1 MKGSLRVGAG
11 INFARIN
18 AVFIK
23 ELIQMRRDRLTF
35 AVMLA
40 IPILELVLFG
50 YAINTDP
57 KHLPTAIHTEEHTPI
72 VRSIIAGLE
81 HSEYFEI
88 SMEISDARSGDHV
101 LASGDAV
108 FVVEIPSG
116 FTERLVRGER
126 PQILVA
132 ADATDPVAA
141 SNALGR
147 INTIVNRA
155 LRKDLNGGLAHL
167 QTDAGPVEVIVHPRY
182 NPEGITQYNIVP
194 GLLGVILTMTLV
206 MITAVAM
213 TRETERGTMENL
225 LAMPGTPFEVMV
237 GKILPFLGV
246 GAVQTLIVLVVAHW
260 LFSVPFFGS
269 ISLLLL
275 SVTLFIVANLALGF
289 TFSTI
294 AKTQIQAMQLTIF
307 FFLPSLLLSGF
318 MFPFRG
324 MPNWAQIIGEVLP
337 LTHFLRVV
345 RGIMLKGAEFND
357 LRIDLAAI
365 GVFMIAV
372 VAIAMLRYKRTLD

>member
-1 MKGSLRVGAG
+1 MMRLGHRL
-11 INFARIN
+11 ARIN

-57 KHLPTAIHTEEHTPI
+57 KHLPTAVHAEEYTPV
-72 VRSIIAGLE
+72 VRSILSGLE
-81 HSEYFEI
+81 NSEYFDV
-88 SMEISDARSGDHV
+88 STSNSDPRASDYL
-101 LASGDAV
+101 LASGKVV
-108 FVVEIPSG
+108 FVVEIPAG
-116 FTERLVRGER
+116 FTRQLIRGER
-126 PQILVA
+126 PQLLVS

-147 INTIVNRA
+147 LSTIVNQA
-155 LRKDLNGGLAHL
+155 LAKDLTGPLAHL
-167 QTDAGPVEVIVHPRY
+167 RAGKGAVDLVVHPRY

-206 MITAVAM
+206 MITGMAM

-225 LAMPGTPFEVMV
+225 LAMPGSPFEVMI
-237 GKILPFLGV
+237 GKILPYVGV
-246 GAVQTLIVLVVAHW
+246 GLVQTVVVLVVAHW
-260 LFSVPFFGS
+260 LFAVPFIGS
-269 ISLLLL
+269 IALLVL
-275 SVTLFIVANLALGF
+275 SVAIFILANLALGF

-294 AKTQIQAMQLTIF
+294 AQSQIQSMQLTFF
-307 FFLPSLLLSGF
+307 FFLPSILLSGF

-324 MPNWAQIIGEVLP
+324 MPHWAQMIGEVLP

-345 RGIMLKGAEFND
+345 RGIMLKGAGLQESVY
-357 LRIDLAAI
+357 DLAAI
-365 GVFMIAV
+365 LAFLLV
-372 VAIAMLRYKRTLD
+372 VSTVAMLRYKRTLD

>member
-1 MKGSLRVGAG
+1 MNRLSRKL
-11 INFARIN
+11 ARIN

-57 KHLPTAIHTEEHTPI
+57 KHLPTAVHAEEYTPV
-72 VRSIIAGLE
+72 VRSILTGLE
-81 HSEYFEI
+81 NSEYFDLVFNDADPRA
-88 SMEISDARSGDHV
+88 SDHL
-101 LASGDAV
+101 LASGEVV
-108 FVVEIPSG
+108 FVVEIPAG
-116 FTERLVRGER
+116 FSRQLIRGER
-126 PQILVA
+126 PQLLVS

-147 INTIVNRA
+147 LSTIVNAA
-155 LRKDLNGGLAHL
+155 LAKDLTGSLAHL
-167 QTDAGPVEVIVHPRY
+167 RGTPSPVDLVVHPRY

-206 MITAVAM
+206 MITGMAM

-225 LAMPGTPFEVMV
+225 LAMPGSPFEVMI
-237 GKILPFLGV
+237 GKILPYVGV
-246 GAVQTLIVLVVAHW
+246 GSVQTVIVLVVAHW
-260 LFSVPFFGS
+260 LFAVPFVGS
-269 ISLLLL
+269 IALLVL
-275 SVTLFIVANLALGF
+275 SVAIFIVANLALGF

-294 AKTQIQAMQLTIF
+294 AQSQIQSMQLTFF
-307 FFLPSLLLSGF
+307 FFLPSILLSGF

-324 MPNWAQIIGEVLP
+324 MPNWAQMIGEVLP

-345 RGIMLKGAEFND
+345 RGIMLKGAEFTE
-357 LRIDLAAI
+357 LRYELAAI
-365 GVFMIAV
+365 VLFMLV
-372 VAIAMLRYKRTLD
+372 VSTVAMLRYKRTLD

>member
-1 MKGSLRVGAG
+1 MNRLSRRL
-11 INFARIN
+11 ARIN

-57 KHLPTAIHTEEHTPI
+57 KHLPAAVHAEEFTPV
-72 VRSIIAGLE
+72 VRSILTGLE
-81 HSEYFEI
+81 NSEYFDLVFNDDDPRA
-88 SMEISDARSGDHV
+88 SDHL
-101 LASGDAV
+101 LASGEVV
-108 FVVEIPSG
+108 FVVEIPAG
-116 FTERLVRGER
+116 FTRQLIRGER
-126 PQILVA
+126 PQLLVS

-147 INTIVNRA
+147 LSTIVNSA
-155 LRKDLNGGLAHL
+155 LAKDLTGPLAHL
-167 QTDAGPVEVIVHPRY
+167 RGATSTIDLVVHPRY

-206 MITAVAM
+206 MITGMAM

-225 LAMPGTPFEVMV
+225 LAMPGSPFEVMI
-237 GKILPFLGV
+237 GKILPYVGV
-246 GAVQTLIVLVVAHW
+246 GSVQTVIVLLVAHW
-260 LFSVPFFGS
+260 LFSVPFVGS
-269 ISLLLL
+269 IALLVL
-275 SVTLFIVANLALGF
+275 SVAIFIVANLALGF

-294 AKTQIQAMQLTIF
+294 AQSQIQSMQLTFF
-307 FFLPSLLLSGF
+307 FFLPSILLSGF

-324 MPNWAQIIGEVLP
+324 MPYWAQMIGEVLP

-345 RGIMLKGAEFND
+345 RGIMLKGAEFAE
-357 LRIDLAAI
+357 LRYDLAAI
-365 GVFMIAV
+365 LLFMV
-372 VAIAMLRYKRTLD
+372 VASGVAMLRYKRTLD

>member
-1 MKGSLRVGAG
+1 MNRLARKL
-11 INFARIN
+11 ARIN

-57 KHLPTAIHTEEHTPI
+57 KHLPTAVHAEEFTPV
-72 VRSIIAGLE
+72 VRSVLTGLE
-81 HSEYFEI
+81 NSEYFDVVI
-88 SMEISDARSGDHV
+88 TNSDPRTSDH
-101 LASGDAV
+101 LIASGEVV
-108 FVVEIPSG
+108 FIIEIPAG
-116 FTERLVRGER
+116 FTRQLIRGER
-126 PQILVA
+126 PQLLVS

-147 INTIVNRA
+147 ISTIVNQA
-155 LRKDLNGGLAHL
+155 LAKDLTGPLAHL
-167 QTDAGPVEVIVHPRY
+167 RASTPAFDLVVHPRY

-206 MITAVAM
+206 MITGMAM

-225 LAMPGTPFEVMV
+225 LAMPGSPFEVMI
-237 GKILPFLGV
+237 GKILPYVGV
-246 GAVQTLIVLVVAHW
+246 GSVQTVIVLVVAHW
-260 LFSVPFFGS
+260 LFAVPFVGS
-269 ISLLLL
+269 IALLVL
-275 SVTLFIVANLALGF
+275 SVAIFIVANLALGF

-294 AKTQIQAMQLTIF
+294 AQSQIQSMQLTFF
-307 FFLPSLLLSGF
+307 FFLPSILLSGF

-324 MPNWAQIIGEVLP
+324 MPGWAQTIGEVLP

-345 RGIMLKGAEFND
+345 RGIMLKGSEFKD
-357 LRIDLAAI
+357 LSYDLGAI
-365 GVFMIAV
+365 LIFMGVV
-372 VAIAMLRYKRTLD
+372 SCVAMLRYKRTLD

>member
-1 MKGSLRVGAG
+1 MSRQHVRKRGL
-11 INFARIN
+11 NFTRIN
-18 AVFIK
+18 AVFVK

-57 KHLPTAIHTEEHTPI
+57 KHLPTAVHIEEYTPQ
-72 VRSIIAGLE
+72 VRSIVTGLV
-81 HSEYFEI
+81 HSEYFDINTEI
-88 SMEISDARSGDHV
+88 ADSRSAEHL

-108 FVVEIPSG
+108 FVIEIPSG
-116 FTERLVRGER
+116 FTKRLIRGER
-126 PQILVA
+126 PSLLVA

-141 SNALGR
+141 SNAIGR
-147 INTIVNRA
+147 INTIVSQA
-155 LRKDLNGGLAHL
+155 LSKDLTGALSHL
-167 QTDAGPVEVIVHPRY
+167 QGDAGPVEVVVHPRY

-206 MITAVAM
+206 MITGVAM

-225 LAMPGTPFEVMV
+225 LAMPGTPLEVMI

-246 GAVQTLIVLVVAHW
+246 GAVQTVIVLCVAHW
-260 LFSVPFFGS
+260 MFSVPFVGS
-269 ISLLLL
+269 IGLLLI
-275 SVTLFIVANLALGF
+275 SVALFIIANLALGF

-294 AKTQIQAMQLTIF
+294 AKTQIQAMQLTVF
-307 FFLPSLLLSGF
+307 FFLPSMLLSGF

-324 MPNWAQIIGEVLP
+324 MPLWAQIIGEGLP

-345 RGIMLKGAEFND
+345 RGIMLKGAGFND
-357 LRIDLAAI
+357 LRGELVAI
-365 GVFMIAV
+365 VVFMV
-372 VAIAMLRYKRTLD
+372 VVVLIAMLRYKRTLD

>member
-1 MKGSLRVGAG
+1 MSDRRRYSQGVSL
-11 INFARIN
+11 ARIN
-18 AVFIK
+18 AVFLK

-57 KHLPTAIHTEEHTPI
+57 KHLPTAIHAEEYTPI
-72 VRSIIAGLE
+72 VRSLIAGLE
-81 HSEYFEI
+81 HSEYFDI
-88 SMEISDARSGDHV
+88 SKNIPDAREGDHL
-101 LASGDAV
+101 LAGGGAV
-108 FVVEIPSG
+108 FVIEIPVG

-126 PQILVA
+126 PQLLVA

-141 SNALGR
+141 SNALSR

-155 LRKDLNGGLAHL
+155 LRKDLNGALAHL
-167 QTDAGPVEVIVHPRY
+167 QADSGPVEVIVHPRY

-206 MITAVAM
+206 MITGVAM
-213 TRETERGTMENL
+213 TRETERGTLENL
-225 LAMPGTPFEVMV
+225 LAMPGSPFEVMV
-237 GKILPFLGV
+237 GKIIPFLGV
-246 GAVQTLIVLVVAHW
+246 GAVQTVIVLLVAHW
-260 LFSVPFFGS
+260 VFSVPFVGS
-269 ISLLLL
+269 ISLLLF
-275 SVTLFIVANLALGF
+275 SVTLFIIANLALGF

-294 AKTQIQAMQLTIF
+294 AKTQIQAMQLTVF
-307 FFLPSLLLSGF
+307 FFLPSMLLSGF

-324 MPNWAQIIGEVLP
+324 MPMWAQVIGEVLP

-345 RGIMLKGAEFND
+345 RGIMLKGAGFSD
-357 LRIDLAAI
+357 LRMELAAI
-365 GVFMIAV
+365 SVFMIV
-372 VAIAMLRYKRTLD
+372 VVLLAMVRYKRTLD

>member
-1 MKGSLRVGAG
+1 MNSKRHRKSL
-11 INFARIN
+11 NFARIN

-57 KHLPTAIHTEEHTPI
+57 KHLPTAVHAEEFTPQ
-72 VRSIIAGLE
+72 VRSLIAGLVN
-81 HSEYFEI
+81 SEYFDV
-88 SMEISDARSGDHV
+88 STNISDARDGEHL
-101 LASGDAV
+101 LASGEVV
-108 FVVEIPSG
+108 FVIEIPSG
-116 FTERLVRGER
+116 FTERLIRGER
-126 PQILVA
+126 PQLLVA
-132 ADATDPVAA
+132 ADASDPVAA
-141 SNALGR
+141 SNALAR
-147 INTIVNRA
+147 MNTIVNRA
-155 LRKDLNGGLAHL
+155 LIKDFTGALSYLKSELGSVDLVL
-167 QTDAGPVEVIVHPRY
+167 HPRY

-206 MITAVAM
+206 MITGVAM

-225 LAMPGTPFEVMV
+225 LAMPGSPFEVMV

-246 GAVQTLIVLVVAHW
+246 GAVQTVIVLLVAHW
-260 LFSVPFFGS
+260 LFAVPFVGS
-269 ISLLLL
+269 ISLLLV
-275 SVTLFIVANLALGF
+275 SVALFIVANLALGF

-294 AKTQIQAMQLTIF
+294 AKTQIQAMQLTVF
-307 FFLPSLLLSGF
+307 FFLPSMLLSGF

-324 MPNWAQIIGEVLP
+324 MPMWAQVIGEVLP

-345 RGIMLKGAEFND
+345 RGIMLKGAQFND

-365 GVFMIAV
+365 AAFMVVVVF
-372 VAIAMLRYKRTLD
+372 IAMLRYKRTLD

>member
-1 MKGSLRVGAG
+1 MNRLSRKL
-11 INFARIN
+11 ARIN

-57 KHLPTAIHTEEHTPI
+57 KHLPTAVHAEEYTPV
-72 VRSIIAGLE
+72 VRSILTGLE
-81 HSEYFEI
+81 NSEYFDLVFNDADPRA
-88 SMEISDARSGDHV
+88 SDHL
-101 LASGDAV
+101 LASGEVV
-108 FVVEIPSG
+108 FVVEIPAG
-116 FTERLVRGER
+116 FSRQLIRGER
-126 PQILVA
+126 PQLLVS

-147 INTIVNRA
+147 LSTIVNAA
-155 LRKDLNGGLAHL
+155 LAKDLTGSLAHL
-167 QTDAGPVEVIVHPRY
+167 RGTPSPVDLVVHPRY

-206 MITAVAM
+206 MITGMAM

-225 LAMPGTPFEVMV
+225 LAMPGSPFEVMI
-237 GKILPFLGV
+237 GKILPYVGV
-246 GAVQTLIVLVVAHW
+246 GSVQTVIVLVVAHW
-260 LFSVPFFGS
+260 LFAVPFVGS
-269 ISLLLL
+269 IALLVL
-275 SVTLFIVANLALGF
+275 SVAIFIVANLALGF

-294 AKTQIQAMQLTIF
+294 AQSQIQSMQLTFF
-307 FFLPSLLLSGF
+307 FFLPSILLSGF

-324 MPNWAQIIGEVLP
+324 MPNWAQMIGEVLP

-345 RGIMLKGAEFND
+345 RGIMLKGAEFTE
-357 LRIDLAAI
+357 LRYDLAAI
-365 GVFMIAV
+365 VLFMLV
-372 VAIAMLRYKRTLD
+372 VSTVAMLRYKRTLD